1 MSQGRE
7 AILGHWW
14 SHTHTHTHAVSGN
27 TELILFSSLVLH
39 LADFSFL
46 PSQKVDV
53 LSPEVMV
60 NSGGKDLTSSSF
72 ILSSI
77 AHHSVIQG
85 KSFAPI

>member
-14 SHTHTHTHAVSGN
+14 SYTHTHTQSVETLNLLCSP
-27 TELILFSSLVLH
+27 LLSSVWQI
-39 LADFSFL
+39 SL
-46 PSQKVDV
+46 PSQKLDV

-72 ILSSI
+72 TLSS
-77 AHHSVIQG
+77 ALL
-85 KSFAPI
+85 PITM

>member
-14 SHTHTHTHAVSGN
+14 SRTHARTHAVSGN
-27 TELILFSSLVLH
+27 TELTLFSSPVLP
-39 LADFSFL
+39 LAEFPFL

-72 ILSSI
+72 TLSSALLHI
-77 AHHSVIQG
+77 TV
-85 KSFAPI
+85 